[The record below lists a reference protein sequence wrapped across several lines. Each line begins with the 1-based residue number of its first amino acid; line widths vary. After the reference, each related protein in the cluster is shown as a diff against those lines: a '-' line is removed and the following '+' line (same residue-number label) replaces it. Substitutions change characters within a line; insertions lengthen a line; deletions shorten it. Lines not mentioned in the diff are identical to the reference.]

1 MEFVRQVC
9 DEAKFIYD
17 PITALKEQRLS
28 FSIGCRTKKIG
39 KKETKQEFFPVAR
52 YTRAMND
59 TDAEPPEECVIEEP
73 EIAYGNTT
81 NLLKAWKSE
90 VYKSVDNG
98 QTENATPAARKM
110 VFFTDSLVVQEEL
123 GTLYLE
129 MYVKPVAQ
137 AWHLTSPKDFC
148 NRALAMMEMDGTV
161 VQEADRNNAEVL
173 KTMLSDKQRE
183 VLTNSVMS
191 YIKSSAY
198 SFQRTE
204 STGKLDATYVR
215 RKGDEMGIIASLPV
229 SMGYDEKKRK
239 FERRD
244 PDTNILDFG
253 VLEMHSIISQE
264 PLQLEAFAGEKLHTA
279 LIHGGRDA
287 NNSCLNSDDVRP
299 DDYACV
305 VIKHGSFYF
314 RTETSF
320 APQKHL
326 RWLTRVSKVAKNGIG
341 SGLKISSILDR
352 MDCVHSVTD
361 SSDVKSDKDDER
373 SSPLHA

>member
-1 MEFVRQVC
+1 MEFISQVC

-17 PITALKEQRLS
+17 PITALKEQRLF
-28 FSIGCRTKKIG
+28 FSIGCRVKKIG

-52 YTRAMND
+52 YTPAAKD
-59 TDAEPPEECVIEEP
+59 SDAESPEECVIEEP

-81 NLLKAWKSE
+81 NMLKAWKSE

-98 QTENATPAARKM
+98 QNENATPAARKM
-110 VFFTDSLVVQEEL
+110 VFFTDSSIVQEEL
-123 GTLYLE
+123 NTLYLE
-129 MYVKPVAQ
+129 MYVKPVAN

-148 NRALAMMEMDGTV
+148 NRALAMMEMGGTV
-161 VQEADRNNAEVL
+161 VHEADRDNAEVL
-173 KTMLSDKQRE
+173 KTLLSDKQRE

-198 SFQRTE
+198 SFERTE

-215 RKGDEMGIIASLPV
+215 RKGDEMGIAASLPV
-229 SMGYDEKKRK
+229 SMGYDDKKRK

-244 PDTNILDFG
+244 PETNILDFG
-253 VLEMHSIISQE
+253 VLEMHSILSQE
-264 PLQLEAFAGEKLHTA
+264 PLQLEAFAGEKLHAA

-287 NNSCLNSDDVRP
+287 NNSCLNKDDVRP

-305 VIKHGSFYF
+305 VIKHGPFYF

-326 RWLTRVSKVAKNGIG
+326 RWLTRISKVAKIGIG
-341 SGLKISSILDR
+341 NGLKVSSILDR
-352 MDCVHSVTD
+352 MNCTIKET
-361 SSDVKSDKDDER
+361 SDVEDVKNDQDCL
-373 SSPLHA
+373 PLDV